1 MNYKVILGESLTTQ
15 HRVLVMDVRVT
26 SQIKKVCYITQY
38 ITQSLY
44 KNEGNWNKYK
54 VAKQDIKKALSEGLY

>member
-26 SQIKKVCYITQY
+26 SQIKKVCYITQ
-38 ITQSLY
+38 SLY